1 MSTKSTDLANLLR
14 DPSLLETK
22 GYLAGNWVSGDKNQT
37 FDVINPARGDT
48 IAKVAN
54 LSREQISAAIDTAF
68 EAQKEWARR
77 TGKERATV
85 LRRWF
90 DLMMENC

>member
-1 MSTKSTDLANLLR
+1 MTLS
-14 DPSLLETK
+14 LETR

-54 LSREQISAAIDTAF
+54 LSPEQISLAIDMHTRHKRVG
-68 EAQKEWARR
+68 Q
-77 TGKERATV
+77 
-85 LRRWF
+85 
-90 DLMMENC
+90 